1 MRTHS
6 QHHIGMRRH
15 VIKKVPAAV
24 LHAPR
29 LGEDIELFYDRLEDA
44 EYDVIMHDFASLHDA
59 EVAADT
65 YA

>member
-1 MRTHS
+1 
-6 QHHIGMRRH
+6 MRRH